1 MQKNKSLFKNLLL
14 IDTVEY
20 GLQILTVNGSDYKS
34 KPAGKTP
41 ASGKFYFILY
51 ILSEPTVILKIPN
64 ESILATYFETLMSL

>member
-34 KPAGKTP
+34 
-41 ASGKFYFILY
+41 
-51 ILSEPTVILKIPN
+51 E
-64 ESILATYFETLMSL
+64 LAPFELTGAAAAVFLV